1 MEERAGVVERDRPR
15 MDPPN
20 VFWFFGAFAI
30 EVAVYGLIESI
41 PTSQDGVWRLVTAVG
56 FFVAFALIAAV
67 LLRRRWSVPGGLAAA
82 LAVGAFPAVAVGFL
96 QLVDV
101 WPGESLT
108 RPFTDFSGYPFGV
121 ALVTACVGVLAFAV
135 TRFPFILGISIAFI
149 VVASQFLAPAFD
161 DPPTGDHRSAIA
173 LVLGSALVIVGI
185 FLDVSGRRR
194 DAFWFHALGWL
205 SVAGGLVWFTIGPPS
220 DADRGWVPILIV
232 AAALLILA
240 APIRRATW
248 AVYGVLGFYAAVE
261 HYLDKGLDQ
270 DRWPFALLLL
280 ALGFLI
286 VALGMVAHRYG
297 STWARRFVR
306 RPSGTSPARATRRR
320 PR

>member
-1 MEERAGVVERDRPR
+1 MAERNRPR

-56 FFVAFALIAAV
+56 FLVAFALVAAV
-67 LLRRRWSVPGGLAAA
+67 LLRRRWWVPGGLAAA

-121 ALVTACVGVLAFAV
+121 ALATAFVGVLAFAV
-135 TRFPFILGISIAFI
+135 TRFSFILGISISFI

-161 DPPTGDHRSAIA
+161 DPPTADHRSAIA

-185 FLDVSGRRR
+185 SLDVFGRRR
-194 DAFWFHALGWL
+194 DAFWFHVFGWL
-205 SVAGGLVWFTIGPPS
+205 SVAGGLIWFTIGPPS
-220 DADRGWVPILIV
+220 DADRGWVPMLIV
-232 AAALLILA
+232 ATALLIVA
-240 APIRRATW
+240 GPIRRATW

-261 HYLDKGLDQ
+261 HYLNKGLDQ

-280 ALGFLI
+280 ALGLLI
-286 VALGMVAHRYG
+286 FAFGMLTHGYG
-297 STWARRFVR
+297 NSWARRFVR
-306 RPSGTSPARATRRR
+306 RPPPTPSA
-320 PR
+320 